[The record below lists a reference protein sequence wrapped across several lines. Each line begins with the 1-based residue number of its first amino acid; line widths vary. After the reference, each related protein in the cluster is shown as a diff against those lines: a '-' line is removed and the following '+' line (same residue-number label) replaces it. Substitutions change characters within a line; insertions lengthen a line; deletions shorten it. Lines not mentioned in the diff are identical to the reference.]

1 MDAFLQDIKAREHL
15 FGHTDYVPDM
25 FPFQGLHH
33 DLARQASD
41 ANLKEALLEYQ
52 YPYKESELLADN
64 KYSPD
69 IRLQVLAL
77 DKKFSNHG

>member
-1 MDAFLQDIKAREHL
+1 MDVFMQQLGLTA
-15 FGHTDYVPDM
+15 YVPDI
-25 FPFQGLHH
+25 FPFQALHH

-41 ANLKEALLEYQ
+41 PNLQEALLDYQ

-69 IRLQVLAL
+69 IRQQVLAL